1 MIKTAQAIK
10 ATIGSKMSA
19 AGLAY
24 LGHLAKCAPVDG
36 IFIDIGTYKGA
47 SAMMMHKAD
56 PSRIIVTL
64 DNYTEGTDAK
74 TGKGKPPTPQQV
86 ANNLDSHNIWI
97 VKSESSCIPNWL
109 YPSSLGLVFIDAD
122 HHGDAVR
129 RDILAWRDHVTPGG
143 IMAFDDY
150 GSTRWPDVKPVVDE
164 LMHGWTKLGCKGKV
178 AAFRRGE

>member
-10 ATIGSKMSA
+10 ATIGSKMSS

-47 SAMMMHKAD
+47 SAMMLHKAD
-56 PSRIIVTL
+56 PFRLTVTI

-86 ANNLDSHNIWI
+86 ANNLRDHNIWI
-97 VKSESSCIPNWL
+97 VNGESSCIPIWL
-109 YPSSLGLVFIDAD
+109 EPFSLSLVFIDAD

-129 RDILAWRDHVTPGG
+129 RDILAWRDRVMLGG

-150 GSTRWPDVKPVVDE
+150 GSERWPDVQPVVDE
-164 LMHGWTKLGCKGKV
+164 LMHGWQRLGCRGSV
-178 AAFRRGE
+178 AAFRRGK